1 LIFKKVKNSIIKM
14 AKKAKQ
20 SQPDSFEGIESA
32 LTRTEQFIED
42 NSKIL
47 SYVILGIIAAV
58 LIVMGTRRFYLQP
71 LEDEAASQ
79 MFMAEKFF
87 ERDSF
92 NLALNGYGTYPG
104 FLQITEDYGITK
116 TANLAEYY
124 AGISY
129 LRLGEYESAI
139 DFLKSFKTDDI
150 LVGAAKFTALGDAYV
165 ETGDYREAV
174 KAYQKAIDDFRND
187 YSTPLIMKK
196 TALVYEE
203 MEEYKNAN
211 AMYKEIEKEF
221 PESEEARDIQKFI
234 TRTELRMQ

>member
-1 LIFKKVKNSIIKM
+1 M

-42 NSKIL
+42 NSKVL
-47 SYVILGIIAAV
+47 SYVILGIIAIV
-58 LIVMGTRRFYLQP
+58 LIVMGTRRFYLKP
-71 LEDEAASQ
+71 LEEEAASQ

-92 NLALNGYGTYPG
+92 YLALNGYGTYPG

-124 AGISY
+124 AGVSY
-129 LRLGEYESAI
+129 LRLGEYENAI
-139 DFLKSFKTDDI
+139 DYLKSFKSDDI
-150 LVGAAKFTALGDAYV
+150 LVGAAKYAALGDAYV
-165 ETGDYREAV
+165 ELGDYKQAV
-174 KAYQKAIDDFRND
+174 DAYQKAIGDFSND

-203 MEEYKNAN
+203 MEDYKKAN
-211 AMYKEIEKEF
+211 EMYKKIGKEY
-221 PESEEARDIQKFI
+221 PRSEEARDIQKYI
-234 TRTELRMQ
+234 TRTEIKMQ

>member
-1 LIFKKVKNSIIKM
+1 M

-20 SQPDSFEGIESA
+20 TQPDSFEGIESA

-42 NSKIL
+42 NSRVL

-58 LIVMGTRRFYLQP
+58 LIVMGTRRFYFKP

-116 TANLAEYY
+116 AANLAEYY

-129 LRLGEYESAI
+129 LRLGEYENAI
-139 DFLKSFKTDDI
+139 DYLKSFKTDDI

-165 ETGDYREAV
+165 ELGDYEEAV
-174 KAYQKAIDDFRND
+174 KSYKKAIDDFPND
-187 YSTPLIMKK
+187 YSTPLVMKK

-203 MEEYKNAN
+203 MEEYKEAN
-211 AMYKEIEKEF
+211 DIYRSIDREY
-221 PESEEARDIQKFI
+221 PDSEEARDIQKYI
-234 TRTELRMQ
+234 TRTNLKMQKG